1 MIKLNPDQDVRVF
14 YLVRVM
20 EKLSWVK
27 YVNAHISPASNLPRL
42 DEEKLERWQRLG
54 LLIPLDMEYQHIDL
68 ERTLALLMLERA
80 TTIELKAGSV

>member
-1 MIKLNPDQDVRVF
+1 MDKLA
-14 YLVRVM
+14 
-20 EKLSWVK
+20 WVK

-54 LLIPLDMEYQHIDL
+54 LLIPFDMEYQHIDL

-80 TTIELKAGSV
+80 TTIELKAGSA